1 MFLKNMQQNNRF
13 LRNVGPTKIRLLQ
26 CYVVT
31 SKMDA
36 DVFFCLYLCQMV
48 AKYIFVFGE
57 AIDKGTYS
65 NNYLKLEINQSE
77 LYNISE
83 Y

>member
-1 MFLKNMQQNNRF
+1 
-13 LRNVGPTKIRLLQ
+13 
-26 CYVVT
+26 
-31 SKMDA
+31 MDA
-36 DVFFCLYLCQMV
+36 DGFFACIS
-48 AKYIFVFGE
+48 AKWLQNVNVFGE